1 MVRPTYVFC
10 DYAQGKIS
18 GKLYVKEAVP
28 KRTYSFLD
36 YVMGGT
42 RLNCTIAID
51 FTGKLAF

>member
-1 MVRPTYVFC
+1 MVQPTYVFC